1 MAISTKNHIYILI
14 FLIIFS
20 TVSRI
25 SGGESSTTGPPP
37 ECTKPIGGCHDKPYA
52 LKLKIIA
59 IFAILI
65 TSMIGICLPIITRA
79 IPALSPDRNLF
90 IVVKA
95 FASGV
100 ILATGYMHVLPDSFD
115 ALKSECLPDKPWHN
129 YPFTTLV
136 AMFSA
141 VLTLMVDSFAM
152 SFFKKHY
159 AKELS
164 SDQQKVV
171 TNESVELQNHSHG
184 HGVAAGGFDT
194 TLLRCRVVAQV
205 FFFQLLEMV
214 IL

>member
-1 MAISTKNHIYILI
+1 MAISIKNHHYFLI
-14 FLIIFS
+14 FLIFFP
-20 TVSRI
+20 TVSTI
-25 SGGESSTTGPPP
+25 SGESNATGPPP
-37 ECTKPIGGCHDKPYA
+37 ECTRPIGGCHDKPYA

-79 IPALSPDRNLF
+79 VPALSPDRKLF
-90 IVVKA
+90 VVVKA

-152 SFFKKHY
+152 SFFKKRY
-159 AKELS
+159 AKELGE
-164 SDQQKVV
+164 QKEKVV
-171 TNESVELQNHSHG
+171 TNESVELQNHCHG
-184 HGVAAGGFDT
+184 HGVAAQGFDT

-205 FFFQLLEMV
+205 CFF
-214 IL
+214 